1 MSISDERQ
9 VYQELRISRLKG
21 AAEGLVFILLLA
33 GFFFC
38 TVLIAV
44 GSIEAAVECAQ
55 PVDLQ

>member
-1 MSISDERQ
+1 MSLSDERQ
-9 VYQELRISRLKG
+9 VYHELRLARLKG
-21 AAEGLVFILLLA
+21 LAEGAVLILLLS

-44 GSIEAAVECAQ
+44 GSIEAAVESAQ